1 LYRRSVRSYRFVF
14 TPKWLAFHALTWFV
28 LIPAFIG
35 LGQWQ
40 RDLWKDHARSQGV
53 VLGALAAA
61 PVPLDSAD
69 PAGHTVTRG
78 QQWKM
83 VAATGHYDT
92 AHQFMVRNRSQNEQ
106 PGWFVVTPLV
116 LADGTAVLVNQGWV
130 PESNTGMA
138 TTAPAFPPVPSG
150 TVTVSGSLQ
159 PDETTADT
167 RIKDDTAQLPAGEIA
182 LITRSDLATRV
193 PYQLHDGSIRLMS
206 STPANTAAGAAQ
218 PVPNPTYDNSMYI
231 AYMVQWWVFAAVMP
245 VTWFLLLRREASDR
259 RIAAQEAAAADAA
272 NADANANAG
281 TGTGTGA
288 VPVTGGGSNA
298 ELDADQRVPAA
309 PGAEAAAPPSAGVG
323 EAVVAGVAADAETVE
338 QGGEPVAGEE
348 LEGLPHTVGG

>member
-1 LYRRSVRSYRFVF
+1 MRSYRFVF

-40 RDLWKDHARSQGV
+40 RDLWKDHAASQGV

-61 PVPLDSAD
+61 PVPLDSVD
-69 PAGHTVTRG
+69 PTGHTVTQG

-83 VAATGHYDT
+83 VSATGHYDT

-130 PESNTGMA
+130 PEANTGMA

-159 PDETTADT
+159 PDETTANT

-182 LITRSDLATRV
+182 LITRGDLTSRV
-193 PYQLHDGSIRLMS
+193 PRPLRDGSIRLTS

-218 PVPNPTYDNSMYI
+218 PVPNPTYDNTMYI
-231 AYMVQWWVFAAVMP
+231 AYMVQWWVFAVVMP
-245 VTWFLLLRREASDR
+245 VTWFLLIRREAGDR
-259 RIAAQEAAAADAA
+259 LIAAQEAAAAAAEPGAPGAPESVDA
-272 NADANANAG
+272 G
-281 TGTGTGA
+281 
-288 VPVTGGGSNA
+288 
-298 ELDADQRVPAA
+298 VPAA
-309 PGAEAAAPPSAGVG
+309 
-323 EAVVAGVAADAETVE
+323 DAQPVKER
-338 QGGEPVAGEE
+338 GEPVAGEE

>member
-1 LYRRSVRSYRFVF
+1 MRSYRFVF

-40 RDLWKDHARSQGV
+40 RSLWKDHARSQGV

-61 PVPLDSAD
+61 PVPLDSVN
-69 PAGHTVTRG
+69 PTGHTVTRD

-83 VAATGHYDT
+83 VSATGRYDT

-116 LADGTAVLVNQGWV
+116 LTDGTAVLVNQGWV
-130 PESNTGMA
+130 PESNTGMV

-150 TVTVSGSLQ
+150 TVTVFGSLQ
-159 PDETTADT
+159 PDESTADS

-182 LITRSDLATRV
+182 LITRSDLASRV
-193 PYQLHDGSIRLMS
+193 SNPLHDGSIRLMS

-245 VTWFLLLRREASDR
+245 VTWFLLIRREASDR
-259 RIAAQEAAAADAA
+259 RIAAQEAAAEATAAA
-272 NADANANAG
+272 NADADG
-281 TGTGTGA
+281 E
-288 VPVTGGGSNA
+288 PESDS
-298 ELDADQRVPAA
+298 DADTDTDTDTDTDIETKAA
-309 PGAEAAAPPSAGVG
+309 PLSAGVG
-323 EAVVAGVAADAETVE
+323 EPVVAGVAAADAKAV
-338 QGGEPVAGEE
+338 QQSGEPVAGEE
-348 LEGLPHTVGG
+348 LKGLPHTVGG

>member
-61 PVPLDSAD
+61 PVPLDSVN
-69 PAGHTVTRG
+69 PTGHTVTRG

-130 PESNTGMA
+130 TESNTGMA

-281 TGTGTGA
+281 TGTGA
-288 VPVTGGGSNA
+288 VRS
-298 ELDADQRVPAA
+298 Q
-309 PGAEAAAPPSAGVG
+309 
-323 EAVVAGVAADAETVE
+323 AADPMRNSTQTSGSRRRRA
-338 QGGEPVAGEE
+338 PKR
-348 LEGLPHTVGG
+348 PHRRQLASGRRSSPE

>member
-1 LYRRSVRSYRFVF
+1 MRSYRFVF

-40 RDLWKDHARSQGV
+40 RDLWKDRADSQGV

-61 PVPLDSAD
+61 PVPLDSIN
-69 PAGHTVTRG
+69 PTGHTVTQG

-83 VAATGHYDT
+83 VSATGRYDT
-92 AHQFMVRNRSQNEQ
+92 AHQFMVRNRSQNQQ

-130 PESNTGMA
+130 PESTTGMV

-182 LITRSDLATRV
+182 LITRGDLTSRV
-193 PYQLHDGSIRLMS
+193 PHPLRDGSIRLTS

-218 PVPNPTYDNSMYI
+218 PVPNPTYDNTMYI
-231 AYMVQWWVFAAVMP
+231 AYMVQWWVFAVVMP
-245 VTWFLLLRREASDR
+245 VTWFLLIRREAGDR
-259 RIAAQEAAAADAA
+259 LIAAQEAAAAAA
-272 NADANANAG
+272 
-281 TGTGTGA
+281 
-288 VPVTGGGSNA
+288 
-298 ELDADQRVPAA
+298 EPAA
-309 PGAEAAAPPSAGVG
+309 AEPAAAEPGAPESVDAGVP
-323 EAVVAGVAADAETVE
+323 AADAEAVKE
-338 QGGEPVAGEE
+338 RGEPVAGEE
-348 LEGLPHTVGG
+348 LEGLPHAVGG